1 MCIIYNIH
9 VCVYI
14 YLFSHSVVSSS
25 FAAPWIAAL
34 QASLSIT
41 NSRSLLKLRSIKSV
55 MPSNHLIIDTHT
67 YIFLHIY
74 VYTHTY
80 GLPRWFSGKEPACQC
95 TRHGLNP
102 WVRKIPWRR
111 KWQSIPVFL
120 PRKSHGQRGL
130 AWDHKRVGYDLAI
143 KQQCTH
149 TYICPCVS
157 QIAF

>member
-1 MCIIYNIH
+1 MCLYISVQSLGRVQLICSPMDCSSPGFPVHHQLPELAQTHVHQVGDAIQPSHHTHTHTHIYF
-9 VCVYI
+9 YI
-14 YLFSHSVVSSS
+14 Y
-25 FAAPWIAAL
+25 
-34 QASLSIT
+34 
-41 NSRSLLKLRSIKSV
+41 
-55 MPSNHLIIDTHT
+55 MYTH
-67 YIFLHIY
+67 
-74 VYTHTY
+74 THTY

-130 AWDHKRVGYDLAI
+130 AWDHKRVSYDLAI
-143 KQQCTH
+143 KQHPTH
-149 TYICPCVS
+149 TYICLCVS